1 MWALARVRP
10 GYAAVP
16 RCTQRDPEPAAAP
29 SPMSDPTGKR
39 LVRQPR
45 LAMIY
50 GGWRPRHPIDTAL
63 SNSCSLAGLQ
73 ALRLA
78 LPLLGSAHIYF
89 EHFDIFLGTVGK
101 MIYVSLRSQ
110 PFYGGGLLER
120 MEEGSRSCPYW
131 LSLQRSGRA
140 LCSPSFLDVNSGIPG
155 PLNGSA
161 EASLKTSS
169 SRAICVCV
177 LAFQC
182 LSILEQQFIS

>member
-1 MWALARVRP
+1 MLQSHAAPKGIPSQQQPPHPRVTRP
-10 GYAAVP
+10 G
-16 RCTQRDPEPAAAP
+16 
-29 SPMSDPTGKR
+29 S

-78 LPLLGSAHIYF
+78 LPLLGSAHTYF

-101 MIYVSLRSQ
+101 MIYVSLCSQ
-110 PFYGGGLLER
+110 PFYGDGLLER

-131 LSLQRSGRA
+131 LSLQRSGRV

-161 EASLKTSS
+161 EASLKTAS
-169 SRAICVCV
+169 ICVCV